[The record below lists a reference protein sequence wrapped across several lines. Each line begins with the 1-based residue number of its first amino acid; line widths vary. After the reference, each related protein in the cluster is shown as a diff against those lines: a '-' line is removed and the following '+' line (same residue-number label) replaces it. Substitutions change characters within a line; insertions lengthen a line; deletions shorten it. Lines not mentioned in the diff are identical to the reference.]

1 MGFDQ
6 TLFSYINGLAGKGG
20 VLDFLGIFLA
30 DYLWYFLIIA
40 VLVIVFRLKSWKE
53 RIYYFSFV
61 ALTAILARGIISET
75 IRFFYHRP
83 RPFMV
88 SDVNL
93 LINHSNNGAFP
104 SGHTTLVFAVIL
116 PIFYINERLAW
127 YLTSG
132 AVLVGLARVYC
143 GVHWPTDIL
152 GGMAVAVI
160 GFYAID
166 YLFKKTG
173 VKAK

>member
-30 DYLWYFLIIA
+30 DYFWYFLIIA
-40 VLVIVFRLKSWKE
+40 VLIIVLRLKSWKE
-53 RIYYFSFV
+53 KIHYLSFV
-61 ALTAILARGIISET
+61 SLSVILSRGILSET

-83 RPFMV
+83 RPFAI

-104 SGHTTLVFAVIL
+104 SGHTTMVFAVIL
-116 PIFYINERLAW
+116 PVFYINERLAW
-127 YLTSG
+127 YLTAG
-132 AVLVGLARVYC
+132 AVLVGIARVYS
-143 GVHWPTDIL
+143 GVHWPMDIV
-152 GGMAVAVI
+152 GGIAVAVI

-173 VKAK
+173 VNVK